1 MSWAWKEVSIVFA
14 SWIEFSSCACPPD
27 CCRAAPAACWN
38 FAMTGWLSEFL
49 EQELNPVGVFLD
61 IDADENSDDLFSD
74 DFFPNDSDY
83 SWDIPETRADSD
95 AAPMALTDSET
106 EWASDNAS
114 AFRPATPSCP
124 DSDDEAPSR
133 QPPATHDD
141 KDEAPSRQP
150 LATHDDEGEAR
161 AKRFCAAIPTRH
173 VKDKTTP
180 ITGLSAAEM
189 RTGE

>member
-1 MSWAWKEVSIVFA
+1 MA
-14 SWIEFSSCACPPD
+14 
-27 CCRAAPAACWN
+27 
-38 FAMTGWLSEFL
+38 GWLSEFL
-49 EQELNPVGVFLD
+49 EQELNPVDVFLD
-61 IDADENSDDLFSD
+61 IDADENSDDLFPDDLFHDDSD
-74 DFFPNDSDY
+74 D
-83 SWDIPETRADSD
+83 SWDIPETSADSD

-141 KDEAPSRQP
+141 EDEAP
-150 LATHDDEGEAR
+150 
-161 AKRFCAAIPTRH
+161 AKRFCAAIPTRR

-189 RTGE
+189 RTLESFCLPRAFYLVLALLGCLDAAVKRDLLGVEYYSGRGWLTSAFQMVGDRCFAI